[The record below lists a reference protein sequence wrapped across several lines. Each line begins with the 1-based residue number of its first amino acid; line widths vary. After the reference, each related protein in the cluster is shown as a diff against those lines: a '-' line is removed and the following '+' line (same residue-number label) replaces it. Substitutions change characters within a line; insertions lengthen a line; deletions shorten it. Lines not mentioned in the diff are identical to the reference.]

1 MTRVETSTIK
11 IRQVRSSSGLPIDCT
26 YLEHPAFDEHSNLCQ
41 SLHLTFIHYVPQ
53 RLNSAAYLL
62 RKSINLFFEFF
73 AVHTA
78 LNPKPL
84 HLKALTDITAP
95 VFKSF
100 ANYVLRRG
108 EKSESAIVLRSAL
121 SIVARETEV
130 IPLLDLPPI
139 SPTQANPT
147 HPLAA
152 DGAASIQ
159 ESLNRQIDLIY
170 EKLHFRDEVHCS
182 TPYTFDELSLLI
194 EKSFTEHQVMVWVK
208 YHTARD
214 NKMSRYRLATRT
226 KRCVAL
232 HGVMTSPAVAM
243 KLLKDYELKQGE
255 VLIPPDFDP
264 EMGLKDNI
272 YNWKPDWCRFLKT
285 FMVHDFPFNLTR
297 TQRQTYYSHQSL
309 RSTSKCTNAIQ
320 LIIFRLTKSCEYFE
334 RKYGDSPSLSQV
346 LYQYY
351 PSQVDVGAIVLMMM
365 LQSGWNKETVM
376 AINPDDFEHALTG
389 VIESNIKIIFSE
401 KVRGSTRTGPYSPNK
416 APQTPKR
423 MYSPSNAE
431 DPYSLY
437 NLILLA
443 KDLIKPLYDI
453 QQPPDINAQVDNGNP
468 LFSYMNKYHTWKN
481 QLVSTLDGRG
491 DRLPQ
496 AVGEFLQL
504 YPVVDNGERLVRTA
518 DVTRRLRPT
527 WTAHRKQ
534 QFSLEL
540 VSQMLGHEFE
550 ATTDIYYDSSPQAHR
565 DRLTR
570 LRGELEEVLHLLRIR
585 KFKGLLSAHAE
596 SHANADLHIF
606 HIPGHELA
614 LWGCTDRYT
623 PDWYG
628 HRSQVRDGELCAHL
642 EQCCFC
648 SRVRILQDSLPYLIE
663 RRAHI
668 EEQLSDAQD
677 LPLVGRLEDELTT
690 LHFILDNWQDNDAIK
705 HAVRYRNRHKPLL
718 PRNLSDLNVIF
729 KTGEMNE

>member
-1 MTRVETSTIK
+1 MTQVETSTTK
-11 IRQVRSSSGLPIDCT
+11 IRQVRSSSGHAIDCT

-41 SLHLTFIHYVPQ
+41 SLHVTFIHYVPQ
-53 RLNSAAYLL
+53 RVNSSAYLL
-62 RKSINLFFEFF
+62 RKSINLFFDFF
-73 AVHTA
+73 AAHTA
-78 LNPKPL
+78 LNPEPL

-108 EKSESAIVLRSAL
+108 EKSEAAIALRSAL
-121 SIVARETEV
+121 SSVARETEV
-130 IPLLDLPPI
+130 IPFLDLPPI
-139 SPTQANPT
+139 SATQASPT

-152 DGAASIQ
+152 DGTASIK

-170 EKLHFRDEVHCS
+170 EKLRFRDEVHHS
-182 TPYTFDELSLLI
+182 TPYTFEELSPLI
-194 EKSFTEHQVMVWVK
+194 EKSFTEHQLMVWVK
-208 YHTARD
+208 HQTACG

-232 HGVMTSPAVAM
+232 HGVMSSPVVAM
-243 KLLKDYELKQGE
+243 RLLKEYELKQGE
-255 VLIPPDFDP
+255 VLIPADFDP

-272 YNWKPDWCRFLKT
+272 YNWKPDWCRVLKT
-285 FMVHDFPFNLTR
+285 FIVHDFPFNLTR
-297 TQRQTYYSHQSL
+297 TQRQSYYSHHSL
-309 RSTSKCTNAIQ
+309 CSTSQCTNAVQ

-334 RKYGDSPSLSQV
+334 RKYEHSPRLSQV

-351 PSQVDVGAIVLMMM
+351 PSQVDIGAIVLMMM
-365 LQSGWNKETVM
+365 LQSGWNKETVLG
-376 AINPDDFEHALTG
+376 INPDDFEHALTG
-389 VIESNIKIIFSE
+389 AIESNIKIIFSE
-401 KVRGSTRTGPYSPNK
+401 KVRGSTRTGAHVPNK
-416 APQTPKR
+416 APRTPKR
-423 MYSPSNAE
+423 MYSPSNTE

-443 KDLIKPLYDI
+443 KDLIKPLYSI
-453 QQPPDINAQVDNGNP
+453 QQPPDINDQVDNGNR
-468 LFSYMNKYHTWKN
+468 LFSYLNKYYTWKN

-491 DRLPQ
+491 DRFKQ
-496 AVGEFLQL
+496 AVAEFLQHYL
-504 YPVVDNGERLVRTA
+504 VVDKGERLIRTA
-518 DVTRRLRPT
+518 EVSRRLRPT

-540 VSQMLGHEFE
+540 VSQLLGHEFE

-565 DRLTR
+565 ERLMR
-570 LRGELEEVLHLLRIR
+570 LRGELEDVLHLLRIR
-585 KFKGLLSAHAE
+585 KFKGLLSANAE
-596 SHANADLHIF
+596 SKANADLHIF

-628 HRSQVRDGELCAHL
+628 HRSQVRNGEQCAHL

-663 RRAHI
+663 RRVHI
-668 EEQLSDAQD
+668 EEQLSDAQT
-677 LPLVGRLEDELTT
+677 LPQAGRLEDELTT
-690 LHFILDNWQDNDAIK
+690 LHFILDNWQDNDAVK
-705 HAVRYRNRHKPLL
+705 YAVRYRNRHKPLL
-718 PRNLSDLNVIF
+718 PRKLSDLNVIF

>member
-1 MTRVETSTIK
+1 
-11 IRQVRSSSGLPIDCT
+11 
-26 YLEHPAFDEHSNLCQ
+26 
-41 SLHLTFIHYVPQ
+41 
-53 RLNSAAYLL
+53 
-62 RKSINLFFEFF
+62 
-73 AVHTA
+73 
-78 LNPKPL
+78 
-84 HLKALTDITAP
+84 LKALTDITAP
-95 VFKSF
+95 IFKSF
-100 ANYVLRRG
+100 HYYTLGRG
-108 EKSESAIVLRSAL
+108 EKSEVTIALRAAL
-121 SIVARETEV
+121 SLVARETEV
-130 IPLLDLPPI
+130 IPFLDLPPI
-139 SPTQANPT
+139 SPSPSNPN

-152 DGAASIQ
+152 DGAASIK

-170 EKLHFRDEVHCS
+170 EKLRFRDEVHHS
-182 TPYTFDELSLLI
+182 IPYTFEELSPLI

-208 YHTARD
+208 HQTARG
-214 NKMSRYRLATRT
+214 NKMSRCRLASRT
-226 KRCVAL
+226 KFCVTL
-232 HGVMTSPAVAM
+232 HGVMTSPVVAM
-243 KLLKDYELKQGE
+243 KLLKEYELKQGE

-264 EMGLKDNI
+264 EMGIKDNI
-272 YNWKPDWCRFLKT
+272 YNWKPDWCRVLKT
-285 FMVHDFPFNLTR
+285 FIVHNFPFYLSN
-297 TQRQTYYSHQSL
+297 TQLQSDYSNHSL
-309 RSTSKCTNAIQ
+309 TSKNQCTNAVQI
-320 LIIFRLTKSCEYFE
+320 IIFRLTKSSKYFKSRYE
-334 RKYGDSPSLSQV
+334 ISPSVSQV
-346 LYQYY
+346 LYKYY
-351 PSQVDVGAIVLMMM
+351 PSQVDMSAIFLMMM

-376 AINPDDFEHALTG
+376 AINQDDFEHALTG

-401 KVRGSTRTGPYSPNK
+401 KVRGSTRTGTHALNK

-443 KDLIKPLYDI
+443 KDLIKPLYAI
-453 QQPPDINAQVDNGNP
+453 QQPPDINYQIDNGNR
-468 LFSYMNKYHTWKN
+468 LFSYLNKYFAWRY
-481 QLVSTLDGRG
+481 QLISTLDGHVS
-491 DRLPQ
+491 RLSL
-496 AVGEFLQL
+496 AVAEFLQL
-504 YPVVDNGERLVRTA
+504 YPVVDNGKRLVRTA
-518 DVTRRLRPT
+518 DVTSRLRPT

-540 VSQMLGHEFE
+540 VSQLLGHEFE
-550 ATTDIYYDSSPQAHR
+550 ATTDVYYDSSPQAHR
-565 DRLTR
+565 ERLTR
-570 LRGELEEVLHLLRIR
+570 LRGELEDVLHLLRIR

-596 SHANADLHIF
+596 SKANADLHIF

-663 RRAHI
+663 RRVHI

-677 LPLVGRLEDELTT
+677 LPQAGRLEDELTT
-690 LHFILDNWQDNDAIK
+690 LIFILDNWQDNDAVK

-718 PRNLSDLNVIF
+718 PRNLSDLNLIF

>member
-1 MTRVETSTIK
+1 MSRVETSTTK
-11 IRQVRSSSGLPIDCT
+11 ILQVRTSSGLPIDCT

-62 RKSINLFFEFF
+62 RKSINLFFDFF

-78 LNPKPL
+78 LNPAPL
-84 HLKALTDITAP
+84 QLKALTDITAP

-100 ANYVLRRG
+100 ANYVLRNG
-108 EKSESAIVLRSAL
+108 EKSESAIALRSAL
-121 SIVARETEV
+121 SSVARETEV
-130 IPLLDLPPI
+130 IPFLDLPPI
-139 SPTQANPT
+139 SATQANPT
-147 HPLAA
+147 KPLAA
-152 DGAASIQ
+152 DGTVSLQ
-159 ESLNRQIDLIY
+159 ESLNHQIDLIY
-170 EKLHFRDEVHCS
+170 EKLRFRDEVHRS
-182 TPYTFDELSLLI
+182 TPYTFEELSYLI

-208 YHTARD
+208 HQAAQGQ
-214 NKMSRYRLATRT
+214 KISRYRLSTRT

-232 HGVMTSPAVAM
+232 HGVMTSPVVALQ
-243 KLLKDYELKQGE
+243 LLKLYELNQGE
-255 VLIPPDFDP
+255 VLIPSDFDP

-272 YNWKPDWCRFLKT
+272 YNWKPDWCRVLKT
-285 FMVHDFPFNLTR
+285 FISNEFPFNLTR
-297 TQRQTYYSHQSL
+297 TQLQTYYSHHSL
-309 RSTSKCTNAIQ
+309 RSMSKCTNAVQ
-320 LIIFRLTKSCEYFE
+320 LIIFRLTKSCEYFK
-334 RKYGDSPSLSQV
+334 RKYEDSPSLSQV

-389 VIESNIKIIFSE
+389 VIESDIKIIFSE
-401 KVRGSTRTGPYSPNK
+401 KVRGSTRTAPRSPFK
-416 APQTPKR
+416 APKPPKR

-453 QQPPDINAQVDNGNP
+453 QQPPEINDQIDNGNP
-468 LFSYMNKYHTWKN
+468 LFSYLNKYYTWKN
-481 QLVSTLDGRG
+481 QLVSTLDGRD

-496 AVGEFLQL
+496 AVAEFLQL
-504 YPVVDNGERLVRTA
+504 YPVMDNGVRLERTA

-527 WTAHRKQ
+527 WTAHRKK

-540 VSQMLGHEFE
+540 VSQLMGHEFE
-550 ATTDIYYDSSPQAHR
+550 ATTDIFYDSSPQAHR

-596 SHANADLHIF
+596 SKANVDLHIF

-668 EEQLSDAQD
+668 EEQLSDTSD
-677 LPLVGRLEDELTT
+677 LPQAGRLEDELTT
-690 LHFILDNWQDNDAIK
+690 LHFILDNWQDNEAVK
-705 HAVRYRNRHKPLL
+705 HAVRYRNLHKPLL

-729 KTGEMNE
+729 KTGGDE

>member
-1 MTRVETSTIK
+1 MTRVETSTTK
-11 IRQVRSSSGLPIDCT
+11 IRQVRSSSGPPIDCT

-53 RLNSAAYLL
+53 RLDSSAYLL
-62 RKSINLFFEFF
+62 RKSINLFFDFF
-73 AVHTA
+73 AAHTA

-100 ANYVLRRG
+100 ASYVLRRG
-108 EKSESAIVLRSAL
+108 EKSESAAVLRSAL
-121 SIVARETEV
+121 SIVARETEN
-130 IPLLDLPPI
+130 IPLLDLPAI
-139 SPTQANPT
+139 SATQANPT

-152 DGAASIQ
+152 DGTASIQ

-170 EKLHFRDEVHCS
+170 EKLRFRDEIHCS
-182 TPYTFDELSLLI
+182 TPYTFEELSHLI
-194 EKSFTEHQVMVWVK
+194 EKSFTEHQVMIWVK
-208 YHTARD
+208 HHTIHN

-232 HGVMTSPAVAM
+232 HGVMTSPFVAM
-243 KLLKDYELKQGE
+243 KLLKEYEIKQGD

-272 YNWKPDWCRFLKT
+272 YNWKPDWFRVLKT
-285 FMVHDFPFNLTR
+285 FIVHDFPFNLTR
-297 TQRQTYYSHQSL
+297 TQRQTYYSNYSL
-309 RSTSKCTNAIQ
+309 SSTSKCTNVVQ
-320 LIIFRLTKSCEYFE
+320 LIIFRLTRSCEYFE
-334 RKYGDSPSLSQV
+334 RKYEDSPRLSQV

-376 AINPDDFEHALTG
+376 AINSDDFEHALTG

-453 QQPPDINAQVDNGNP
+453 QQPPDSNDQVDNGNP
-468 LFSYMNKYHTWKN
+468 LFSYLNKYYTWKN
-481 QLVSTLDGRG
+481 QLVSTLDGR
-491 DRLPQ
+491 DYRLSQ
-496 AVGEFLQL
+496 AVAEFLQL
-504 YPVVDNGERLVRTA
+504 YPVVDNGERLMRTA
-518 DVTRRLRPT
+518 DLTRRLRPT

-596 SHANADLHIF
+596 SRANADLHIF

-628 HRSQVRDGELCAHL
+628 HRSQVRDGEPCAHL

-677 LPLVGRLEDELTT
+677 LPQMGRLEDELTT